1 MVRASHSI
9 SEESPPNERFN
20 VKRSVFDMRPPTSPL
35 PEMSPR
41 RPRPPSRKAQHAL
54 LYHSTPANAPVSDD
68 EDPLSLTFPSPEC
81 ISQVSK
87 LQRDRGSQSN
97 SNRDDGL
104 SDWDK
109 LIPPLP
115 PTFASLS
122 RPASRARS
130 HRSASHSNRP
140 SRRLTLDEELRNAFE
155 RQEDNNDH
163 DEQDDVLAGVGT
175 RSSRTGFLPGGGA
188 AGAPVFMGVGYVE
201 GAEES
206 EDDTKE
212 EQQSRRSVNELNDN
226 NVSLRRSSTRGR

>member
-1 MVRASHSI
+1 
-9 SEESPPNERFN
+9 
-20 VKRSVFDMRPPTSPL
+20 VKRSVFDKRPPTSPL

-41 RPRPPSRKAQHAL
+41 RPCPPSRKAQHAL
-54 LYHSTPANAPVSDD
+54 LYHSTPINAPISDD

-87 LQRDRGSQSN
+87 PQRDRGSLD
-97 SNRDDGL
+97 SNRDDGF

-109 LIPPLP
+109 LLP
-115 PTFASLS
+115 PTSVSLS

-140 SRRLTLDEELRNAFE
+140 NRRLTLDEELRNAFE
-155 RQEDNNDH
+155 LQEDNNAYDDQ
-163 DEQDDVLAGVGT
+163 DEVLAGVGT
-175 RSSRTGFLPGGGA
+175 RSNRTGFLPGGGA

-212 EQQSRRSVNELNDN
+212 EQAVCD
-226 NVSLRRSSTRGR
+226 